1 MSADVVTLIPTGR
14 QRAALAHI
22 ARAPVIQ
29 HPQANAFGFP
39 PVEVPSITTEDTA
52 PPSRFMP
59 AEDLGAVYLGT
70 VRLDRYQVAAL
81 AALFSREA
89 ARSGDWSLYDA
100 LNAARDGLTPE
111 PPEAA

>member
-29 HPQANAFGFP
+29 HPQANAFG
-39 PVEVPSITTEDTA
+39 
-52 PPSRFMP
+52 FMP